1 MITGYWQALSRI
13 LIIVI
18 KVFSPLD
25 QKNKHPFS
33 GLSLP
38 SLPKGAGAE
47 TFHSDDAVLWFLIGE
62 FF

>member
-1 MITGYWQALSRI
+1 MITGYWQVLSRI

-47 TFHSDDAVLWFLIGE
+47 TFHSDDAAQE
-62 FF
+62 